1 METLSQVTYQYRNQN
16 KEISR
21 EWIIQNLL
29 PKGEL
34 AILYAPQDMFKT
46 FVAIRLAMEVA
57 TGSRNLGK
65 SQIGTIYYMARDNS
79 PTEFLPR
86 VHALQQ
92 KIFPDKE
99 QLIGENFN
107 ISFRD
112 WSDLDLTSKIASKDG
127 KEVWKDELNDWIQLD
142 ETWGQY
148 AEDITTFCTNDY
160 ELNLIIIDTL
170 SKSIGDSG
178 INDDQAMRRMFNN
191 LHTIADITKA
201 TILVVA
207 HSGKDLRQGIMG
219 SSIQLNDVPTV
230 LEIKK
235 NRGQMSLYVRKSK
248 SSAKGTHIP
257 FKEREAVWE
266 GNETLYIDFG
276 KEVTRMEEL
285 ILNTV
290 TQEPQTRKSVA
301 NIVFQSIKNDFKDRN
316 SFGNSFRRYCKS
328 LIKAGFLDGSEY
340 DKGFLVKS
348 INHGNNEI

>member
-1 METLSQVTYQYRNQN
+1 METLKDVTTQYRNQN

-57 TGSRNLGK
+57 TGSSNLGK

-92 KIFPDKE
+92 EIFPDKE

-107 ISFRD
+107 VTFRD
-112 WSDLDLTSKIASKDG
+112 WFDLDLTSKIASKEG
-127 KEVWKDELNDWIQLD
+127 KEVWKDELNDWVQLD
-142 ETWGQY
+142 ETWSQY

-160 ELNLIIIDTL
+160 QLNLIVIDTL

-191 LHTIADITKA
+191 LHTIADKTKA
-201 TILVVA
+201 TILVIA
-207 HSGKDLRQGIMG
+207 HSGKDSRQGIMG

-235 NRGQMSLYVRKSK
+235 NRGQMSLYARKSK

-257 FKEREAVWE
+257 FKEREAIWE

-301 NIVFQSIKNDFKDRN
+301 NIVFQSSKNDFKDRN
-316 SFGNSFRRYCKS
+316 SFGNSFRRYCKG
-328 LIKAGFLDGSEY
+328 LINTGFLDASEY